1 MADKVQ
7 VRDGMGLLGWLTV
20 AFVVL
25 KLTGFIEWSWWLVLA
40 PTLVPLGI
48 VAAILLL
55 VAAYAMWEGR

>member
-55 VAAYAMWEGR
+55 VAACAMWGGR